1 MQAKC
6 FRTNCRNSM
15 NRRGPSHKF
24 CSRKCAELV
33 RNALTL
39 HESYIFTAAELSKL
53 GKGLVLVRFG
63 ITSPTSDLVRWFPGP
78 KSHVPRLGM
87 PIPMINLPYEQ
98 LPGTGLY
105 NLAFY
110 SADGSLEMEPSVR
123 LSMTFPAAK
132 DLVPFSW
139 GVPYK
144 HQKLGFSEGLA
155 PFDPG

>member
-1 MQAKC
+1 
-6 FRTNCRNSM
+6 M

-63 ITSPTSDLVRWFPGP
+63 ITSPSSDLVRWFPGP

-87 PIPMINLPYEQ
+87 PYEQ

-155 PFDPG
+155 PFEPG